1 MNEENQDQTTEELQ
15 KILKAIKQN
24 KCTYENPSDCPN
36 CNETLHYCMKPS
48 INCSYRTENT

>member
-1 MNEENQDQTTEELQ
+1 MNEENQDQTIEELQ